1 MTTAAGI
8 ALTAL
13 LAFGFAATGDAVLR
27 RKSVGAHCWN
37 ESFLVGAGVCGSAL
51 FPLSLVWPG
60 HAVEATAY
68 IMGLAAIWAV
78 VSRIR
83 HRPSKP
89 RAAQRPEGLGDRLLL
104 GLLGL
109 AVAVF
114 VVLNFR
120 YGFLW
125 DGFLIFATKAKRLFY
140 EGALTRAWFAED
152 EYNTRLLE
160 YPPLIALSEALLSR
174 LRGSFDFDAL
184 KPLFPLFYVSMLMS
198 TFAAFSRAKL
208 RQVAL
213 FTALLVALL
222 PELATRMAAG
232 GYSDMPQAAY
242 VAGTVAASFRKESR
256 RTLPWLIGSLT
267 VVKAEGTLL
276 ALIAAAAVLVFWSAG
291 GLGKLAQRVM
301 RHATGV
307 AVVAVFLIS
316 RIAYLR
322 WLDVHDT
329 TYGPLD
335 GAHLTQAFGRLLFV
349 ARLCLQI
356 ALELPEWGLLWPGFL
371 IASFLLVTRGSR
383 KERCLSAAV
392 WSAIAA
398 YMTIFLFTNW
408 ELSLHVEQAFARLLA
423 QLAPAAAVVIG
434 LAYARTHARWPGRI
448 GEGPS
453 PTGLRRALSSAP
465 GGSA

>member
-1 MTTAAGI
+1 MTTPAGGI

-13 LAFGFAATGDAVLR
+13 LAFGFAAIGEAVLR
-27 RKSVGAHCWN
+27 RKSVGALRWN
-37 ESFLVGAGVCGSAL
+37 EAFLVGAGVCGSTL

-60 HAVEATAY
+60 HAVEVTAY

-78 VSRIR
+78 GSRIPR
-83 HRPSKP
+83 RPLQP
-89 RAAQRPEGLGDRLLL
+89 RAARRPYGPGDRLLL
-104 GLLGL
+104 ALLAL

-120 YGFLW
+120 YAFFW
-125 DGFLIFATKAKRLFY
+125 DGFQIFATKAKRLFY
-140 EGALTRAWFAED
+140 EGALTRSWFAED
-152 EYNTRLLE
+152 AYNTRLLE
-160 YPPLIALSEALLSR
+160 YPPLIALSEALLSW

-184 KPLFPLFYVSMLMS
+184 KPVFPLFYVSMLMS
-198 TFAAFSRAKL
+198 TFAAFRRPRL
-208 RQVAL
+208 RRVAL

-222 PELATRMAAG
+222 PELATQMAAG

-267 VVKAEGTLL
+267 VVKAEGTIL
-276 ALIAAAAVLVFWSAG
+276 ALIASAAVLAFWSR
-291 GLGKLAQRVM
+291 GLGKLVQRVR

-322 WLDVHDT
+322 WLDVHDA

-335 GAHLTQAFGRLLFV
+335 GAHLTQALGRLLLV

-356 ALELPEWGLLWPGFL
+356 ALELPKWGLLWPGFL

-383 KERCLSAAV
+383 MEGCLSAAV

-398 YMTIFLFTNW
+398 YMAIFLFTNW
-408 ELSLHVEQAFARLLA
+408 DLSVQVEQAFGRLLA

-434 LAYARTHARWPGRI
+434 LAYARARTRWPARI
-448 GEGPS
+448 SGAPS
-453 PTGLRRALSSAP
+453 SAGLRQTGSSAP
-465 GGSA
+465 AGSP